1 MPRPPRPSSGSGRD
15 PRNSEKRSPL
25 ELWHAFNQS
34 LEEKRADAVFE
45 PERIEPGRR
54 VTALGIDFGVG
65 FLASMFIMLLPVV
78 NMFLTSKMII
88 MIYLIFR
95 DYFFEGRGIGKNLM
109 GIQVVDIYSGN
120 SPSLRQAVERNI
132 IYLGPLLLC
141 EVLALLANLIL
152 PLFAH
157 ILPVQAIG
165 PLNSTVNAI
174 GNIIVAI
181 STLYLFV
188 ILPLESYR
196 SYDREDSMRLGDE
209 IAGTCLANTDMSF
222 SNFLSK

>member
-1 MPRPPRPSSGSGRD
+1 MPRPSSGSGRD
-15 PRNSEKRSPL
+15 LKGSEKRSPL
-25 ELWHAFNQS
+25 QLWHAFNQS

-45 PERIEPGRR
+45 PEHIEPGRR

-65 FLASMFIMLLPVV
+65 FLASMFLMLLPVV
-78 NMFLTSKMII
+78 NIFMTSKMI
-88 MIYLIFR
+88 MMVYLIFR

-109 GIQVVDIYSGN
+109 GIQVVDIYTGN
-120 SPSLRQAVERNI
+120 SPSLKQVIERNG

-152 PLFAH
+152 PQLTH
-157 ILPVQAIG
+157 ILPVAVIG
-165 PLNSTVNAI
+165 PLLATTSGVGKIIDAI
-174 GNIIVAI
+174 A
-181 STLYLFV
+181 TLYLFV

-222 SNFLSK
+222 SNFLSR